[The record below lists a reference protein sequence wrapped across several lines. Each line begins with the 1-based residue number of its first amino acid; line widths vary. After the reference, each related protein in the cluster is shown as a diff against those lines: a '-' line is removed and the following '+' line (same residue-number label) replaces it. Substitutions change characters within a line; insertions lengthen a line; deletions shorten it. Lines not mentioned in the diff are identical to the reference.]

1 MPGLESKFHETE
13 MAIADKESAT
23 MKEVKIDPLKT
34 ISSVSVKV
42 FNGFAINGLRFT
54 DEEGENIV
62 DLDFGSNG
70 NWVTEQVPKGYE
82 IVGMRTNL

>member
-13 MAIADKESAT
+13 LAIADQESAT

-34 ISSVSVKV
+34 INSVSVKV

-54 DEEGENIV
+54 DKEGQNIL

-70 NWVTEQVPKGYE
+70 NWVTE
-82 IVGMRTNL
+82 

>member
-34 ISSVSVKV
+34 ICSVSVKV

-70 NWVTEQVPKGYE
+70 NWVTEQVPKDYE

>member
-13 MAIADKESAT
+13 LAIADQESAT

-34 ISSVSVKV
+34 INSVSVKV

-54 DEEGENIV
+54 DKEGQNIL

-82 IVGMRTNL
+82 IIGMRTSL